1 VGRRFQVK
9 VLIIGAQS
17 GVGIELLKLLRE
29 RQIDC
34 VVPEHGAINFR
45 DPLSAARVITQA
57 SPDQVINLAAFHA
70 GSQLA
75 VLDAEQ
81 HAQQCEEI
89 NHLHT
94 GLVAQVCD
102 HLHVPLIHLSSVYV
116 FGGEKKLAYNEQDPP
131 RPSCVYGHAALAGEQ
146 AIISTTKQHIIIRAG
161 WLFGPRQDE
170 MMRQWLGEL
179 IAGDGNVTVFRRKFA
194 PTPVEDL
201 ARVVLAVSLQVDCK
215 ADVWGVYHY
224 ASLESLRE
232 SEFVQQLVKFAAQHD
247 ESVYRLLDHL
257 NINLGRTEPPQIANA
272 TLASK
277 KIFETFGVK
286 QRPWHGSLQRLVKS
300 WYKAR
305 NES

>member
-1 VGRRFQVK
+1 VK
-9 VLIIGAQS
+9 LLIIGAQS
-17 GVGIELLKLLRE
+17 GVGVELLKLLKE
-29 RQIDC
+29 RQIEWMA
-34 VVPEHGAINFR
+34 PEPGAINIQ

-57 SPDQVINLAAFHA
+57 APDQVINLAAFRA

-75 VLDAEQ
+75 VLEAEQ
-81 HAQQCEEI
+81 QAQRCDEI
-89 NHLHT
+89 NHLQT
-94 GLVAQVCD
+94 ELLAQVCD

-131 RPSCVYGHAALAGEQ
+131 RPNCVYGYATLAGEQ
-146 AIISTTKQHIIIRAG
+146 AIISTIKQHIIIRAG
-161 WLFGPRQDE
+161 WLFGAQQDE
-170 MMRQWLGEL
+170 MMRHWIEEL
-179 IAGDGNVTVFRRKFA
+179 RAGDGNVTVFRRKFA

-201 ARVVLAVSLQVDCK
+201 ARVILAVSQQVDCQV
-215 ADVWGVYHY
+215 DVWGVYHY

-277 KIFETFGVK
+277 KIFETFGIK

-300 WYKAR
+300 WYKLR

>member
-1 VGRRFQVK
+1 MK
-9 VLIIGAQS
+9 LLIIGAQS
-17 GVGIELLKLLRE
+17 GVGVELLKLLKE
-29 RQIDC
+29 RQIEW
-34 VVPEHGAINFR
+34 VAPEPGTINIQ

-57 SPDQVINLAAFHA
+57 APDQVINLAAFRA

-75 VLDAEQ
+75 VLEAEQ
-81 HAQQCEEI
+81 QAQRCDEI

-94 GLVAQVCD
+94 ALVAQVCD

-131 RPSCVYGHAALAGEQ
+131 RPNCVYGHATLAGEQ
-146 AIISTTKQHIIIRAG
+146 AIISTIKQHIIIRAG
-161 WLFGPRQDE
+161 WLFGTQQDE
-170 MMRQWLGEL
+170 MMRQWIEEL
-179 IAGDGNVTVFRRKFA
+179 RAGDGNVTVFRRKFA

-201 ARVVLAVSLQVDCK
+201 ARVILAVSQQVDCQV
-215 ADVWGVYHY
+215 DVWGVYHY

-277 KIFETFGVK
+277 KIFETFGIK

-300 WYKAR
+300 WYKVR